1 MKEGIET
8 SLMKKEIKTSQMN
21 GVLNIFKNKGM
32 SSFDVVR
39 KIKFLANEKKVGHTG
54 TLDPEATGVLPVC
67 IGKATKTIDYIMNSN
82 KVYDVKCLLGVKT
95 TTYDLEGEILERNET
110 KHISNDE
117 VLEVVLSFIGEYD
130 QVPPM
135 YSALKKN
142 GVRLYDLARQ
152 GIEIEREARK
162 VKILNISDL
171 KIELPYVYMKVACSK
186 GTYIRSL
193 CYDIGEKLKVG
204 ATMAELNRSETSIF
218 KQENSVNIDDL
229 TKENIS
235 EHMITIEEAL
245 SFYPK
250 IIVNSSFTKLLV
262 NGVKV
267 FDKRLTNEKRE
278 KNVLYRVYDSEGTF
292 IGIGKQDNEGFKI
305 EKLLL

>member
-1 MKEGIET
+1 MSNTEKASNIT
-8 SLMKKEIKTSQMN
+8 

-39 KIKFLANEKKVGHTG
+39 KIKKLANEKKVGHTG

-82 KVYDVKCLLGVKT
+82 KGYEVKFLLGVKT
-95 TTYDLEGEILERNET
+95 ATYDLEGEVVERNET
-110 KHISNDE
+110 SHLTKEE
-117 VLEVVLSFIGEYD
+117 VSKVILSFIGEYD

-142 GVRLYDLARQ
+142 GVRLYELARQ

-162 VKILNISDL
+162 VNIFNISNL
-171 KIELPYVYMKVACSK
+171 KIDLPYVSMKVACSK

-204 ATMAELNRSETSIF
+204 AAMTELNRYETSVF
-218 KQENSVNIDDL
+218 VQENSVNIEDL

-235 EHMITIEEAL
+235 DYIITIEEAL
-245 SFYPK
+245 LSYPK
-250 IIVNSSFTKLLV
+250 LTVRSSFTKLLI

-278 KNVLYRVYDSEGTF
+278 KNVLYRVYDSESTF

-305 EKLLL
+305 EKLLI

>member
-1 MKEGIET
+1 
-8 SLMKKEIKTSQMN
+8 MN

-32 SSFDVVR
+32 TSFDVVR

-67 IGKATKTIDYIMNSN
+67 LGKATKTIDYIMNSN
-82 KVYDVKCLLGVKT
+82 KVYEVKFLLGVKT
-95 TTYDLEGEILERNET
+95 TTYDLEGEILEKNEID
-110 KHISNDE
+110 HIKSDE
-117 VLEVVLSFIGEYD
+117 VSEVALSFIGEYD

-142 GVRLYDLARQ
+142 GVRLYDLARK
-152 GIEIEREARK
+152 GIEVEREARK
-162 VKILNISDL
+162 VRIFNISDL

-204 ATMAELNRSETSIF
+204 AAMAELNRSETSIF
-218 KQENSVNIDDL
+218 KQSDSVNIDDL
-229 TKENIS
+229 TKENIQDYI
-235 EHMITIEEAL
+235 MTIEDAL

-250 IIVNSSFTKLLV
+250 ITVKSTFTKLLV

-292 IGIGKQDNEGFKI
+292 IGIGKQDDDGFKI